1 MNLTVFVNQPP
12 HCCRAGT
19 MLSQLPAQL
28 ALTES
33 DIALAVNQVI
43 IHRERWSQV
52 PLNEGDRIDA
62 FTLVAGG

>member
-1 MNLTVFVNQPP
+1 MNVTVYVNQHP
-12 HCCRAGT
+12 HCFRAGT

-33 DIALAVNQVI
+33 DIALAVNEVI
-43 IHRERWSQV
+43 IHRERWAEV